1 MKDEGHGED
10 EAELASYSAELK
22 QLSKR
27 LQSLEVEGLL
37 DGEYDDQPALVSLRA
52 GAGGDDSM
60 DFAEMLYR
68 MYAMW
73 APREQMQLQVI
84 NEHRGEIA
92 GVQSLTFRATGR
104 HPYGMFR
111 AERGTHR
118 LVRISPFDNTKRR
131 HTSFVGV
138 DVVPELPETVEVE
151 IDEKDIKVDVF
162 RASGAGGQHVNKT
175 STAVRLIHE
184 PTGIVVSC
192 QNERSQHRN
201 RMVAMLHLKSKL
213 VALMQELHKEKV
225 EDLRGVQTEIAWGT
239 QIRSYVLHP
248 YQLVKDLRTGY
259 ETSNAQKVLDGDL
272 TPFVWAGLKWMR
284 ESREKS
290 NGTAD

>member
-1 MKDEGHGED
+1 MKDEGQAED
-10 EAELASYSAELK
+10 EQELESFVAELRRLTS
-22 QLSKR
+22 R

-37 DGEYDDQPALVSLRA
+37 DGEHDEQPALVTLRA
-52 GAGGDDSM
+52 GVGGEDSM

-73 APREQMQLQVI
+73 APRERLTLEVTH
-84 NEHRGEIA
+84 EHRGEVT
-92 GVQSLTFRATGR
+92 GLQSLTFRAGGR
-104 HPYGMFR
+104 HPYGLLR

-118 LVRISPFDNTKRR
+118 LVRISPFDNTRRR

-138 DVVPELPETVEVE
+138 DVIPELPETAEVE
-151 IDEKDIKVDVF
+151 IDENDIKVDVF

-175 STAVRLIHE
+175 STAVRLTHL

-201 RMVAMLHLKSKL
+201 RQVALLQLKSKL
-213 VALMQELHKEKV
+213 AALIEELHKERV
-225 EDLRGVQTEIAWGT
+225 EDLRGLQTDIGWGT

-259 ETSNAQKVLDGDL
+259 ETASAQKVLDGDL
-272 TPFVWAGLKWMR
+272 TPFIWAWLKWRR
-284 ESREKS
+284 ELREK
-290 NGTAD
+290 GEAPAG